1 MILIQILFFILGYAV
16 HIFRDYDRYKDDLT
30 FKEYII
36 LNSYDISNTAFMSV
50 SLFLVYAVA
59 MDDQNPVNSFL
70 AGYAG
75 ESGLRYILKRWG
87 K

>member
-1 MILIQILFFILGYAV
+1 MILQLLFFILGYAG
-16 HIFRDYDRYKDDLT
+16 HIFRDYERYKEDLN

-50 SLFLVYAVA
+50 SLFLVYVVS